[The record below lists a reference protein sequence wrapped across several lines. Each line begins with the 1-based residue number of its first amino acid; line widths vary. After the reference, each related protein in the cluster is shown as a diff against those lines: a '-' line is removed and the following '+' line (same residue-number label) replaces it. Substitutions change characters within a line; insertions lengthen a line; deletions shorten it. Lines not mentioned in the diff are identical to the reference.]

1 MPLDNL
7 ASLFSQCCISCYFEG
22 RPNHHHRTEDCPHST
37 DLRGYNPGFK
47 DFRMRF
53 NVPDRC
59 CYGCGRHTGSW
70 SRHTGP
76 LGKTACHDAGVY
88 DRILFYYF
96 MHQDMK
102 PQFDI
107 PGIEGVN
114 GPDEYITWLLTKFQ
128 EETTPYWPNEHNGQR
143 RFNYHVLLAY
153 IAVHFLRNGG

>member
-1 MPLDNL
+1 
-7 ASLFSQCCISCYFEG
+7 
-22 RPNHHHRTEDCPHST
+22 
-37 DLRGYNPGFK
+37 
-47 DFRMRF
+47 
-53 NVPDRC
+53 
-59 CYGCGRHTGSW
+59 
-70 SRHTGP
+70 
-76 LGKTACHDAGVY
+76 
-88 DRILFYYF
+88 
-96 MHQDMK
+96 MK